1 MEKLVTPPFTIS
13 FGTVIKAY
21 APVIRKFPKI
31 IFKQRFML

>member
-21 APVIRKFPKI
+21 APVIRKLPKM
-31 IFKQRFML
+31 IFRQRAML